1 MNNTHP
7 YSVHVLIDHTVHL
20 VCMCMCVCV
29 SVRAL
34 MCARACHIAGLTFRV
49 G

>member
-1 MNNTHP
+1 MNNTPP
-7 YSVHVLIDHTVHL
+7 YSVHVLIDRTVHL
-20 VCMCMCVCV
+20 VCMCVC
-29 SVRAL
+29 VRAL